1 MAIWTAEIKEL
12 EKLYESIKGQLPE
25 LGKELERLI
34 KTDDQNIILVYSRR
48 CLEVI
53 VTDLCECELKRPRK
67 TEPLKGIIDKLFRE
81 EKVPSHIISS
91 MHGLN
96 ELSTY
101 GAHPKDFD
109 PEQVKPVLV
118 HLDITIKWYLKYKQ
132 IVTIKKRETEDEK
145 IQLSKESPEKVKKE
159 VRKELQEKTV
169 SPTYFKW
176 LSGVMITAILMMAA
190 IFIYPKI
197 FKRDTLEKL
206 RSSGDKIVVA
216 VMPFQNMTNDTTL
229 NIWQEAIQYNLTN
242 FLSNYS
248 DELKVSP
255 TEFIAGLLQKRGLN
269 NYSSYAAITPSVARN
284 ISHKMDADIF
294 ISGSINQSG
303 SAIRLVAQLF
313 NTKTREILKPFQ
325 IDGKTEDIIPLIDSL
340 KDMMKNVLVIS
351 KLGIELSPDF
361 MRFASANSPEA
372 FRYFRSGQ
380 NAFNERD
387 FSRAEKLYSQALAID
402 SNFAGAYNQLS
413 MSYLNQGKYEK
424 AKKICLEWYKRLD
437 NASPQLKTMIYW
449 LYSQCFGTPHDGIN
463 YAKQLLELDDQEPI
477 PHFVLG
483 MSYFGLDQYENGIP
497 EYEKALKIYKKLGIT
512 PSWTGVFSH
521 LGWAYLM
528 TGQYGKARRLYKTME
543 KGFPDNTDL
552 LEGRAF
558 LALKDGD
565 NTESERYF
573 EKLKSVRKSQLW
585 SEARILTSLAGICSE
600 AGKFQKAEEI
610 YRQAL
615 SLEPENPMIM
625 NNLAYF
631 LIDKDRN
638 IKEGMELVEMA
649 LENNPEDYE
658 FLDTKGWGLYKLG
671 RYNEA
676 SAVLQKSWDLRREM
690 AVYDHE
696 AFLHLEA
703 AKNAVAGQKR
713 TDR

>member
-12 EKLYESIKGQLPE
+12 EKLYESFKGRLLALE
-25 LGKELERLI
+25 KELEQLI
-34 KTDDQNIILVYSRR
+34 RTDDANVIMLYSRR

-53 VTDLCECELKRPRK
+53 ITDLCECELKRPRG
-67 TEPLKGIIDKLFRE
+67 TEPLKGIIDKLHKER
-81 EKVPSHIISS
+81 KVPDHISTS

-96 ELSTY
+96 DLSTY
-101 GAHPKDFD
+101 GTHPKDFD

-118 HLDITIKWYLKYKQ
+118 NLDIIIKWYLKYKQ
-132 IVTIKKRETEDEK
+132 IVTIIKREAEDEK

-255 TEFIAGLLQKRGLN
+255 TEFITGLLQKRGLD
-269 NYSSYAAITPSVARN
+269 NYSSYAAITSSIARN

-303 SAIRLVAQLF
+303 STIRLSAQLF

-351 KLGIELSPDF
+351 KLGKELSPDF

-372 FRYFRSGQ
+372 FRYFKSGQ

-387 FSRAEKLYSQALAID
+387 WSRAEKLYSQALAID

-413 MSYLNQGKYEK
+413 MSYLNQGKYDK
-424 AKKICLEWYKRLD
+424 AKKICLEWYKRSD
-437 NASPQLKTMIYW
+437 NVSPQLKTMIYW

-463 YAKQLLELDDQEPI
+463 YAKQLLEFDDQAPI

-521 LGWAYLM
+521 LGRAYLM
-528 TGQYGKARRLYKTME
+528 TGQYGKARQLYKTME
-543 KGFPDNTDL
+543 KGFPDNPDL

-558 LALKDGD
+558 LALMDGD
-565 NTESERYF
+565 TIESDRYF
-573 EKLKSVRKSQLW
+573 EKLKSVRKGQLW
-585 SEARILTSLAGICSE
+585 SEARIITSLAEICSE

-615 SLEPENPMIM
+615 SLEPENPMRI

-631 LIDKDRN
+631 LIDNDQN
-638 IKEGMELVEMA
+638 IAEGMELIDKV
-649 LENNPEDYE
+649 LELGPEN
-658 FLDTKGWGLYKLG
+658 FNLQDTKGWGLYKQG
-671 RYNEA
+671 KYQEA
-676 SAVLQKSWDLRREM
+676 LEILQKSWNSRLQD
-690 AVYDHE
+690 AVYNHL
-696 AFLHLEA
+696 AYLHLEA
-703 AKNAVAGQKR
+703 AKKAVAGQKR
-713 TDR
+713 ADR